1 VFHAGEDGIRWLATG
16 TTQRDGYAMA
26 NPMEQFAI
34 VTKVPLTLG
43 GYNVSFTNSSL
54 WMLVALAAISVF
66 LFVGT
71 SKLEMVPGRWQASV
85 EYLYDFVR
93 KMLDENVGPEG
104 RRFVPLI
111 FSVFIFVLGCNLLGL
126 IPWVGS
132 FTPTSHISVT
142 LGLAVIVFATVV
154 IVGFS
159 RHGLHFFSL
168 FWPHNAGIVLGCFVF
183 VIEFLSFLSRPFTLA
198 IRLFANMTAG
208 HVLLKVF
215 GTFVVALGSFGA
227 LPYVFGILP
236 LGVNVA
242 LTGLEVLIAVV
253 QAYVFALLASLYL
266 NDAINLH

>member
-1 VFHAGEDGIRWLATG
+1 
-16 TTQRDGYAMA
+16 MA
-26 NPMEQFAI
+26 NPMEQFAVETI
-34 VTKVPLTLG
+34 KPLSVAG
-43 GYNVSFTNSSL
+43 FNVSFTNSAL
-54 WMLVALAAISVF
+54 WMAIAVAAISLF
-66 LFVGT
+66 LFIGT
-71 SKLEMVPGRWQASV
+71 AKPQLVPGRMQAAT

-104 RRFVPLI
+104 RRFAPLI
-111 FSVFIFVLGCNLLGL
+111 FSIFIFVLVCNLLGL
-126 IPWVGS
+126 IPWVGA

-142 LGLAVIVFATVV
+142 LGLALIVFVTVV
-154 IVGFS
+154 IVGFA
-159 RHGLHFFSL
+159 RHGFHFFSL
-168 FWPHNAGIVLGCFVF
+168 FWPSGSGVILGVFVF

-215 GTFVVALGSFGA
+215 GTFVVTLGSFGA

-242 LTGLEVLIAVV
+242 LTALEVLIAVV

>member
-1 VFHAGEDGIRWLATG
+1 MAG
-16 TTQRDGYAMA
+16 
-26 NPMEQFAI
+26 PMEQFEVKTI
-34 VTKVPLTLG
+34 QPIEVG
-43 GYNVSFTNSSL
+43 GFDLSFTNSSL
-54 WMLVALAAISVF
+54 WMMLALGAVSIF

-71 SKLEMVPGRWQASV
+71 AKPQLVPGRWQAAV

-104 RRFVPLI
+104 RRFAPLI
-111 FSVFIFVLGCNLLGL
+111 FALFIFVLACNLLGML
-126 IPWVGS
+126 PWVGA

-142 LGLAVIVFATVV
+142 LGLAMLVFITVC
-154 IVGFS
+154 IVGFA

-168 FWPHNAGIVLGCFVF
+168 FWPKDANIFLGAFVF
-183 VIEFLSFLSRPFTLA
+183 LIEILSFLSRPFTLA

-215 GTFVVALGSFGA
+215 GTFVVSLGSFGA

-236 LGVNVA
+236 LGVNIA
-242 LTGLEVLIAVV
+242 LTALEVLIAVV

-266 NDAINLH
+266 NDAVNLH

>member
-1 VFHAGEDGIRWLATG
+1 
-16 TTQRDGYAMA
+16 MA
-26 NPMEQFAI
+26 NPMEQFSVETI
-34 VTKVPLTLG
+34 KPLEVA

-54 WMLVALAAISVF
+54 WMMIALAAVSIF

-71 SKLEMVPGRWQASV
+71 AKPQLVPGRWQAAT

-104 RRFVPLI
+104 RRFAPLI
-111 FSVFIFVLGCNLLGL
+111 FSIFIFVLACNLLGL
-126 IPWVGS
+126 IPWIGA
-132 FTPTSHISVT
+132 FTPTSHVT
-142 LGLAVIVFATVV
+142 VTFGLAMIVFVTVCV
-154 IVGFS
+154 VGIW
-159 RHGLHFFSL
+159 RHGFHFLGL
-168 FWPHNAGIVLGCFVF
+168 FWPHDANIFLGAFVF
-183 VIEFLSFLSRPFTLA
+183 IIEFLSFLTRPFTLA

-227 LPYVFGILP
+227 LPYVFGVLP
-236 LGVNVA
+236 LAVNIA